1 MYRFGDCLVDP
12 ARREVRREGELMP
25 LEPQAFDLLVHLIE
39 HRDEVVANRDLLDG
53 VWGHT
58 FVSPSAITT
67 RIKEIRRALGDDGS
81 RQHTIR
87 NVRGRGYRFVA
98 ELAEVG
104 DLGEARGSESLIG
117 RDRDLATLVDR
128 LGTARLVT
136 ITGPGGVGKSTLATE
151 TLQRTATAR
160 PDGAH
165 LVELASV
172 ERPEQVLPAVARTL
186 GVVLDPDAPDHAL
199 ATIGRLDA
207 LVVVDNCEH
216 VVDEVAR
223 IVERAVRT
231 PGSAVNIL
239 ATSQVRLGVPG
250 EHVVTL
256 TPLDLDGA
264 LRLFEARVHAIRV
277 EWNVDDVGV
286 ERVRAV
292 LDHLDRLPLT
302 IEMAAA
308 RLGSMTFD
316 DLEAA
321 IVEDGGWPVQ
331 MTHRTPSHRHR
342 SLSSLVDWSA
352 DLLSDDHHRIFED
365 SSVFADAA
373 TMADAV
379 AVLGP
384 DSPDSVVV
392 ALTELVDRSLLSVDL
407 GSPVARY
414 RMLDSVKRVARRRLG
429 ESGRSADLHHRHAVA
444 MGEAVAVVDR
454 DLRTERE
461 PAARRRF
468 DSILAEVRQAHRWAA
483 ESEPDLAERLAEGL
497 HLPAYGR
504 LWSEP
509 AMWSAEFV
517 ARAAAGAADLPAS
530 RLSIAGA
537 EVNAGQLDS
546 ARAALE
552 AVLATSADER
562 ISAIAHE
569 IMSDLCIYAGDLDGC
584 RAHVD
589 ELGRIGRELDD
600 PHMVALAATNA
611 SLSSTFAGD
620 SGGARARLAEVDRDD
635 LAPSSRA
642 WLAYSLGEA
651 CSSEADHAG
660 AIAAYGDAIE
670 LAASVDNPFVV
681 SVALSSTATE
691 HARAGA
697 PTTALE
703 VYLSCLDLVR
713 RHGNTVHAVTTLRNL
728 VALLATLGQDA
739 DAAIIATAVTA
750 PNLRPT
756 FGPESEELAGVL
768 DEVQGRAG
776 SSRFDEWAVT
786 GRGLDVTE
794 TILYA
799 ASAVAALL
807 DGKRARPSDD
817 PHTIHKH
824 RGSSSGSLAT

>member
-1 MYRFGDCLVDP
+1 VYRFGDCLVDP
-12 ARREVRREGELMP
+12 ARREVRREGELVP

-39 HRDEVVANRDLLDG
+39 HRHEVVANRDLLDG

-67 RIKEIRRALGDDGS
+67 RIKEIRRALGDDGT

-98 ELAEVG
+98 DVAGGV
-104 DLGEARGSESLIG
+104 DVARGSESLFG
-117 RDRDLATLVDR
+117 RDRDLASLVER
-128 LGTARLVT
+128 LGNGRLVT

-151 TLQRTATAR
+151 TLQRTAAAH

-172 ERPEQVLPAVARTL
+172 ERPAQVLPAVARTL
-186 GVVLDPDAPDHAL
+186 GVVLDPDAPDRAI

-223 IVERAVRT
+223 IVERAIRT
-231 PGSAVNIL
+231 PGGAVRIL

-256 TPLDLDGA
+256 TPLDHDGA
-264 LRLFEARVHAIRV
+264 LRLFEARARAIRG
-277 EWNVDDVGV
+277 EWNAHEVGV

-292 LDHLDRLPLT
+292 VDHLDRLPLT

-321 IVEDGGWPVQ
+321 IVEGGGWPVQ
-331 MTHRTPSHRHR
+331 MTHRTPSQRHR
-342 SLSSLVDWSA
+342 SLTSLVDWSV
-352 DLLSDDHHRIFED
+352 DLLSDEHHRIFED
-365 SSVFADAA
+365 SSVFADAVP
-373 TMADAV
+373 MSDAV

-384 DSPDSVVV
+384 DSPDTVVV

-407 GSPVARY
+407 AGPTARY
-414 RMLDSVKRVARRRLG
+414 RMLESVKRVARRRLD
-429 ESGRSADLHHRHAVA
+429 ESGRSADLHRRHAVA
-444 MGEAVAVVDR
+444 VCDAVATIDL
-454 DLRTERE
+454 DLRTEGE

-468 DSILAEVRQAHRWAA
+468 DSILTEVRQAHRWSA
-483 ESEPDLAERLAEGL
+483 EFEPDLAERLAAGL

-509 AMWSAEFV
+509 AIWSTEFV
-517 ARAAAGAADLPAS
+517 ARAGADTGDLPAS
-530 RLSIAGA
+530 RLLIAGTD
-537 EVNAGQLDS
+537 VNAGQLDA

-562 ISAIAHE
+562 ISAIARE
-569 IMSDLCIYAGDLDGC
+569 IMSDRCLYAGELDEC
-584 RAHVD
+584 RVHVD
-589 ELGRIGRELDD
+589 ELDRIGRELDD

-611 SLSSTFAGD
+611 SLSRTFAGD
-620 SGGARARLAEVDRDD
+620 TGGARARLDAVRRDD

-642 WLAYSLGEA
+642 WLAYALGEA
-651 CSSEADHAG
+651 CSSEGDHAG

-681 SVALSSTATE
+681 SVALSSTAAE
-691 HARAGA
+691 HARAGV
-697 PTTALE
+697 PSTALE
-703 VYLSCLDLVR
+703 VYLSCLGLLR

-728 VALLATLGQDA
+728 VALLAALGQDA
-739 DAAIIATAVTA
+739 DAVIIATAVTA
-750 PNLRPT
+750 PDLRPT
-756 FGPESEELAGVL
+756 FGPESEELAGVV
-768 DEVQGRAG
+768 DEVRGRAG
-776 SSRFDEWAVT
+776 SSRFDEWAAT
-786 GRGLDVTE
+786 GRGLDVAE

-807 DGKRARPSDD
+807 DGELVQPSDD
-817 PHTIHKH
+817 PHTIHKL
-824 RGSSSGSLAT
+824 RRSSSGSVAT